1 MSRSRSERGAAVAPA
16 PEPRAKVL
24 RASVTMT
31 LDGPGGPCDV
41 TAELPP
47 DGLALLESLSGD
59 APSVD
64 EVASAAQKMGELRL
78 ILLRSYP
85 ELVPEVDR
93 VAAVLR
99 RIPGVAAELER
110 RRLGRCA
117 R

>member
-1 MSRSRSERGAAVAPA
+1 
-16 PEPRAKVL
+16 L

-31 LDGPGGPCDV
+31 LDGPGGPVDV

-59 APSVD
+59 APTVD
-64 EVASAAQKMGELRL
+64 EVAGEAQRLAQVRL

-85 ELVPEVDR
+85 ELVPDVDR
-93 VAAVLR
+93 VAGVLR

-110 RRLGRCA
+110 RRAGRG
-117 R
+117 